1 MTTFE
6 AAAYVD
12 TTWNFGCRSY
22 SVSSLFYTSVMLIYP
37 GDPFKGVQLLSFTIL
52 MVMPV
57 TSVWTEA
64 KVQSLSSFSHC
75 LGLFKMEV
83 IPMTDLKILFWF
95 LSYPLAWSVWIE
107 EASHLSP
114 VCWPS
119 PPSLSIPIL
128 VQPNHTSPSLHTSD
142 FYLFIQCTAVAVGS
156 SLQSSL
162 SLVTIYR
169 FIVQQEIYEWVNE

>member
-22 SVSSLFYTSVMLIYP
+22 SVSSLFYISVMLVYP
-37 GDPFKGVQLLSFTIL
+37 GDPFKGMQFLSFTIL
-52 MVMPV
+52 IVMP
-57 TSVWTEA
+57 EA
-64 KVQSLSSFSHC
+64 TQLSSFSHC
-75 LGLFKMEV
+75 LGLFKMQV
-83 IPMTDLKILFWF
+83 IPVTDIKILFWF

-119 PPSLSIPIL
+119 LPPSLSIPIL
-128 VQPNHTSPSLHTSD
+128 EQPSHTSPSLHTSD

-162 SLVTIYR
+162 SLVTIYTESGNMPHL
-169 FIVQQEIYEWVNE
+169 FFCLIC